1 MTAAADDGL
10 VPDVALGVVAVDSRG
25 VGGAD
30 VRFAVGDFKVV
41 RFGGKD
47 VVVVRDCGNV
57 ALAPVM
63 IACVFVFAWVMPLLD
78 DTAVTSGDVFAATV
92 WDFETV
98 SGRMG
103 SSNRGGGA
111 KSAMITGLVIG
122 FVLGGMVVAF
132 DIFGFTVGDIAVIVA
147 WK

>member
-25 VGGAD
+25 VGAGGEDNGAD
-30 VRFAVGDFKVV
+30 VRFAVGDFKAV

-47 VVVVRDCGNV
+47 AVVVRDGGNV

-63 IACVFVFAWVMPLLD
+63 IACVFVFAWVIPLLD

-103 SSNRGGGA
+103 S
-111 KSAMITGLVIG
+111 
-122 FVLGGMVVAF
+122 
-132 DIFGFTVGDIAVIVA
+132 
-147 WK
+147 